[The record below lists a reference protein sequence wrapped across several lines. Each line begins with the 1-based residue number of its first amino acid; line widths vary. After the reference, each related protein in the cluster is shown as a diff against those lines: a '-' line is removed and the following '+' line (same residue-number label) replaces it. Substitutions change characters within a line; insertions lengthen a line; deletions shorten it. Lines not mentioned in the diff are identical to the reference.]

1 MFLYKNNLNLEKTIN
16 FLFYLIP
23 ISLITGSLLVNL
35 NLLLLSIVSLF
46 FIYKKKY
53 NFTFNYLNI
62 FLIIFF
68 IYIIFT
74 SILNIESNNYNNII
88 KSIFLLRFL
97 ILYLIIELL
106 LKNNKLDL
114 QNFFIISLVCTIF
127 VSTDVIFQYIFG
139 FDIFGYLPWDGMIA
153 GPFEHEAIAGTYIQ
167 KFSLFSIFGFVFL
180 FNNKKYNKNLLLVVI
195 LLILFGTF
203 FASNRISTL
212 ILIASFFVLFLLHKQ
227 FRPILFLSLII
238 FTSVSVILINNDD
251 VLKKKYQH
259 MYKRFLPKTVVME
272 KSTTSSKE
280 ENITKIIQLKSSLH
294 YRIYSTAIESWKS
307 RPFIGQG
314 HKSFRTKCANYVKKN
329 KNFNCSTHPHNYH
342 LQVLHDF
349 GVIGYLLLAAFIF
362 LNLAQMLKKFN
373 QKNFL
378 HKNYNFYFI
387 PIVICLLVEIW
398 PIKSTG
404 DLFTTW
410 NGSTVWLMVALSS
423 ISNTNFNGSNFNL
436 SIKKKKNLVILL
448 SAIGLTSLIF
458 KRIYLE
464 VVFYSWWD
472 RVF

>member
-1 MFLYKNNLNLEKTIN
+1 MFLYKNKLNLEKTLN
-16 FLFYLIP
+16 FLFFLIP
-23 ISLITGSLLVNL
+23 VSLIVGSLLVNL
-35 NLLLLSIVSLF
+35 NLLLLSIVSLL

-53 NFTFNYLNI
+53 NFTFNYFNI

-68 IYIIFT
+68 TYIIFA
-74 SILNIESNNYNNII
+74 SILNIESKNYNNII

-127 VSTDVIFQYIFG
+127 VSADVIFQYITG
-139 FDIFGYLPWDGMIA
+139 FDIFGYIPWDGMIA

-180 FNNKKYNKNLLLVVI
+180 FNNKKYNKNLFLIVI
-195 LLILFGTF
+195 LLIMFGTF

-212 ILIASFFVLFLLHKQ
+212 ILIAGFFALFLLHKQ
-227 FRPILFLSLII
+227 FRFTLFLSLII
-238 FTSVSVILINNDD
+238 FTSISVILINNDEI
-251 VLKKKYQH
+251 LKKKYQH
-259 MYKRFLPKTVVME
+259 MYKRFLPKTEVVE
-272 KSTTSSKE
+272 KNTSLDKE
-280 ENITKIIQLKSSLH
+280 ENITKKIKLKSSLH
-294 YRIYSTAIESWKS
+294 YRIYSTVMESWKS
-307 RPFIGQG
+307 RPLIGQG

-349 GVIGYLLLAAFIF
+349 GVIGYLLLTAFIF
-362 LNLAQMLKKFN
+362 LSLVQMFKKFN
-373 QKNFL
+373 QKKFL
-378 HKNYNFYFI
+378 HNNYNFYFI
-387 PIVICLLVEIW
+387 PIVISLLLEIW
-398 PIKSTG
+398 PVKSTG

-410 NGSTVWLMVALSS
+410 NGSTVWLIVALSS
-423 ISNTNFNGSNFNL
+423 ISNTNFNGSSFSL
-436 SIKKKKNLVILL
+436 SIKRKKNLVILF
-448 SAIGLTSLIF
+448 STIGLASLIV

-464 VVFYSWWD
+464 VLFYSEWD
-472 RVF
+472 RIF

>member
-1 MFLYKNNLNLEKTIN
+1 
-16 FLFYLIP
+16 
-23 ISLITGSLLVNL
+23 
-35 NLLLLSIVSLF
+35 LLLFSIVSLF

-68 IYIIFT
+68 IYIIFA

-97 ILYLIIELL
+97 VLYLVIELL

-114 QNFFIISLVCTIF
+114 QNFFIISLVCTLF
-127 VSTDVIFQYIFG
+127 VSADVIFQYIFG
-139 FDIFGYLPWDGMIA
+139 FDIFGYIPWDGMIA

-180 FNNKKYNKNLLLVVI
+180 FTERKYNKNLLLIVI

-203 FASNRISTL
+203 FASNRISTI
-212 ILIASFFVLFLLHKQ
+212 ILIASLFALFLLHKQ
-227 FRPILFLSLII
+227 FRFILFLSLII

-259 MYKRFLPKTVVME
+259 MYKRFLPKIEVVE
-272 KSTTSSKE
+272 KNTTSIEDESV
-280 ENITKIIQLKSSLH
+280 TKKIQLKSSLH
-294 YRIYSTAIESWKS
+294 YRIYSTVIESWKS
-307 RPFIGQG
+307 HPLIGQG
-314 HKSFRTKCANYVKKN
+314 HKSFRTKCSIYVKKN

-349 GVIGYLLLAAFIF
+349 GIIGYLLLSTFIF
-362 LNLAQMLKKFN
+362 LNLIKMFKKFN
-373 QKNFL
+373 HKSL
-378 HKNYNFYFI
+378 LRKNYNLYFI
-387 PIVICLLVEIW
+387 PIVISLLVEIW

-410 NGSTVWLMVALSS
+410 NGSTVWLMIALTS
-423 ISNTNFNGSNFNL
+423 IVNTNFNGSSFNL
-436 SIKKKKNLVILL
+436 SIKNKKNFIILL
-448 SAIGLTSLIF
+448 STIGFTSLLC

-464 VVFYSWWD
+464 VMFYSWWD
-472 RVF
+472 RIF